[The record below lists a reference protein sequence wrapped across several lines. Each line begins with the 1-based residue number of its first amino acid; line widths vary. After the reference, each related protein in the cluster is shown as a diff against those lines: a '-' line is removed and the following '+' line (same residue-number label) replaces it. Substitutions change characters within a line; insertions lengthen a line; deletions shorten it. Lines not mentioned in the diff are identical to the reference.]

1 MTKGGSLLKKPPGG
15 EAFNAFVALEAG
27 GQSLDLLSKSPYFI
41 AVQATLTS
49 KGQITI
55 PISLRRRLN
64 LRAGD
69 RLEFDEQAPFL
80 KASKAMAPDAWDKFR
95 KDWRNPYGNKSSRQV
110 LDALRGEAKLPP
122 KNRRVATA

>member
-1 MTKGGSLLKKPPGG
+1 M
-15 EAFNAFVALEAG
+15 
-27 GQSLDLLSKSPYFI
+27 
-41 AVQATLTS
+41 QATLTS

-55 PISLRRRLN
+55 PVGVRRRLN

-95 KDWRNPYGNKSSRQV
+95 KEWRNPYGSKSSRQV
-110 LDALRGEAKLPP
+110 LDVLRGEAKFPP
-122 KNRRVATA
+122 KNGRAA